1 METTLL
7 TKYRLFKFTFESNV
21 PDHGSMWTYK
31 PIQSEENHEFDSE
44 KEALDWVQENP
55 EIMIKCREFVVL
67 PVYHL
72 VLA

>member
-7 TKYRLFKFTFESNV
+7 TKHRVLKLVFEPNV
-21 PDHGSMWTYK
+21 PDHDSMWTYK
-31 PIQSEENHEFDSE
+31 HLQGEENHEFDTE
-44 KEALDWVQENP
+44 QEALQWVQENP
-55 EIMIKCREFVVL
+55 TIMIKCREFVIL

>member
-7 TKYRLFKFTFESNV
+7 TKYRLFKLSFESNV
-21 PDHGSMWTYK
+21 HDHGSMWTYK
-31 PIQSEENHEFDSE
+31 PIQGEQNHEFDSE
-44 KEALDWVQENP
+44 KDALEWVHENP
-55 EIMIKCREFVVL
+55 EIMIKCREFVIL

>member
-7 TKYRLFKFTFESNV
+7 TKFRISKLTFEPNV
-21 PDHGSMWTYK
+21 HEHGSMWTYK
-31 PIQSEENHEFDSE
+31 PIQGEHNHEFDSE
-44 KEALDWVQENP
+44 KEALEWVHENP
-55 EIMIKCREFVVL
+55 EIMIKCREFVIL